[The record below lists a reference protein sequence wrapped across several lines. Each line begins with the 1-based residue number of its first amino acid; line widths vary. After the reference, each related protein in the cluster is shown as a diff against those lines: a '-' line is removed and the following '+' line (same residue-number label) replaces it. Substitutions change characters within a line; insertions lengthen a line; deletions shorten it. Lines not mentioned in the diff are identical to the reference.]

1 MSKPKCFH
9 SEEQFLDW
17 ARLAR
22 LSKEIVSVCNDCSK
36 EFQSE
41 MEIVGKCEREVWE
54 KIFWNST
61 SEPKNSFV
69 EAA

>member
-1 MSKPKCFH
+1 MIKPKCFH

-17 ARLAR
+17 AILAR
-22 LSKEIVSVCNDCSK
+22 VSKEVVSVCNDCSK

-41 MEIVGKCEREVWE
+41 MKIVGKCEREVWE

-61 SEPKNSFV
+61 SESKNSFV